1 MNRAK
6 QGFRLLWALGVPA
19 LMAVSV
25 LLLAACQ
32 SSDPPES
39 TATPTT
45 SVSAL
50 TATPAISGQGPT
62 DDVTP
67 TPVEVDSEPEPTP
80 TPEQATPEHTP
91 TPEQAT
97 PEPTATS
104 PAPGPTGEREIGQV
118 EGVTFVVGE
127 GSEAT
132 FTVEEKL
139 ARLPLPNDAVVR
151 TQALTG
157 EIHLDGRPSVIHID
171 LHQLES
177 DQARRDQY
185 IRQRMFPSHPVAT
198 LTVDNLLPLPPG
210 FTEGEVVNTQVT
222 GILDIRGIQAPVTF
236 RVEARDDGDMVFVL
250 GRTSFVWADFQMT
263 APNIGSFVQVTEE
276 VSVEVLLAAIPGQL
290 P

>member
-1 MNRAK
+1 MNGATLGSRL
-6 QGFRLLWALGVPA
+6 FRPLWALGVPA
-19 LMAVSV
+19 LMAMSI

-32 SSDPPES
+32 SSDTPEP
-39 TATPTT
+39 TATPTPP
-45 SVSAL
+45 AL
-50 TATPAISGQGPT
+50 NPTDTPAVTAQEPT
-62 DDVTP
+62 DRVDP
-67 TPVEVDSEPEPTP
+67 TPVEADPEPER
-80 TPEQATPEHTP
+80 TP

-97 PEPTATS
+97 PEPTATPVS
-104 PAPGPTGEREIGQV
+104 TTSDEREIGQV
-118 EGVTFVVGE
+118 DGITFVVGE

-157 EIHLDGRPSVIHID
+157 EVHLDGRPSVIQID

-185 IRQRMFPSHPVAT
+185 IRRQMFPDHPIAT
-198 LTVDNLLPLPPG
+198 FTVDNLLPLPPG
-210 FTEGEVVNTQVT
+210 FTDGETVTAQVT
-222 GILDIRGIQAPVTF
+222 GTLDIRGIQAPVTF
-236 RVEARDDGDMVFVL
+236 RVEARDDGNMVFVL

-263 APNIGSFVQVTEE
+263 APNIGGFVQVTEE
-276 VSVEVLLAAIPGQL
+276 VSVEVLLAAGLGQL